1 MLPQAYVGSVSKK
14 KDMGALRHISGF
26 AGTYFLFS
34 FVSLWDYFARG
45 IRGNKGKFGL
55 LRLPGH
61 ILVEDI

>member
-1 MLPQAYVGSVSKK
+1 MLVLSLKRKTWTLCATYP
-14 KDMGALRHISGF
+14 ALPGHISF
-26 AGTYFLFS
+26 FP